1 MTRDES
7 RALLMAMG
15 EFHQATHGRLPEG
28 ERTLILRG
36 LLTPVMVG
44 TRRYYL
50 RADVDALTG
59 GAS

>member
-1 MTRDES
+1 MSRDEFHD
-7 RALLMAMG
+7 LLMSMG
-15 EFHQATHGRLPEG
+15 EFHLATWGRLPEG

>member
-1 MTRDES
+1 MTRAEF
-7 RALLMAMG
+7 RALLMPMS

-36 LLTPVMVG
+36 WLTPVTVG